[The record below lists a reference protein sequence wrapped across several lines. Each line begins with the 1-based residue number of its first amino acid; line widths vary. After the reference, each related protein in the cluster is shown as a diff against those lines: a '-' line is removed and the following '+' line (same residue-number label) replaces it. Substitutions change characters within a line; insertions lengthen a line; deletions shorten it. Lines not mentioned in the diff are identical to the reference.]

1 MICRI
6 ATPASKERQMTTT
19 KIAYGFAAVVPFGF
33 VLLACIGIAH
43 VVFVGLRERKARRLA
58 LQKAF

>member
-1 MICRI
+1 
-6 ATPASKERQMTTT
+6 MTTT

-43 VVFVGLRERKARRLA
+43 VVLVGLRERKARRLA